1 MPVVGED
8 GRILGMM
15 TEGNLM
21 SMLVKKRVSKDDPV
35 SKVLY
40 KSFKQV
46 PTTATL
52 GHVSRLL
59 DREPFVLVVSEQ
71 RCSDSTGN
79 DMSVK
84 QTIYSI
90 VTRIDLLNF
99 IMSSPAAQAA
109 AKKE

>member
-1 MPVVGED
+1 
-8 GRILGMM
+8 MM

-71 RCSDSTGN
+71 RCCEW
-79 DMSVK
+79 
-84 QTIYSI
+84 Q
-90 VTRIDLLNF
+90 
-99 IMSSPAAQAA
+99 SPQALSPSGVGGA
-109 AKKE
+109 RTNRRRWKGDGGGG